1 MVSVEN
7 GRYKIVTDKR
17 ELLLPACSMFNRAD
31 SEPYYVDTDYDV
43 EEGRIYIGASDIE
56 DMARTIGWVNGEE
69 FNKLKA
75 YTQELENKYDRLI
88 SAFAD
93 LSVAFTTIRA
103 VTDSV
108 LYPPEESNQSY
119 ESEPELPTVERDAP
133 PTLFHFE
140 LPEPKLEGFDDPF
153 AES

>member
-56 DMARTIGWVNGEE
+56 DMARTIGWIEGSAYQALCKRYEWLE
-69 FNKLKA
+69 FR
-75 YTQELENKYDRLI
+75 YDRLVG
-88 SAFAD
+88 ALND
-93 LSVAFTTIRA
+93 LGVSIDTIRSVA
-103 VTDSV
+103 DSI
-108 LYPPEESNQSY
+108 LLATEEPIT
-119 ESEPELPTVERDAP
+119 ESEPEPEP
-133 PTLFHFE
+133 PTFERSITPSFLDFE